1 MKNLCSLDSE
11 ALGRSGSTPMGNVL
25 EELARDDLDPSDLGG
40 RDPEFIERFARPF
53 CTWLRTTYFRTEH
66 EGLENIPR
74 ELPYIVVS
82 THSGG
87 PMLPDV
93 WPMLAT
99 WWNLFSPEVPAYALV
114 HDAVFR
120 MPVVR
125 NAMIKIGALRASRD
139 NAERVLQAGGMLAIL
154 PGGDAEALRSFR
166 QRNRIDFRGHTF
178 FVELALRHGVPVV
191 PVVNVGGHEV
201 YFTLLSSRRLA
212 RWSGIERLTRV
223 KTVPLTVG
231 LPWGV
236 WPGGFL
242 PYLPLPAKISYRVG
256 EPFFFSRDPDLARDA
271 DYVRKRA
278 DEIVDAMQAMVDG
291 LAARRRF
298 PVIG

>member
-1 MKNLCSLDSE
+1 M
-11 ALGRSGSTPMGNVL
+11 ANVL
-25 EELARDDLDPSDLGG
+25 DELARMDLDPSDLGG
-40 RDPEFIERFARPF
+40 RDPEFIERYALPF
-53 CTWLRTTYFRTEH
+53 CTWLRSTYFRTQH
-66 EGLENIPR
+66 EGLENLPR
-74 ELPYIVVS
+74 ELPFIAVS

-99 WWNLFSPEVPAYALV
+99 WWSRYSPETPAYALV

-120 MPVVR
+120 VPVVR
-125 NAMIKIGALRASRD
+125 NTMIKIGALRASRR
-139 NAERVLQAGGMLAIL
+139 NAEKVLQAGGMLAIL

-166 QRNRIDFRGHTF
+166 DRNRVDFRGHTF
-178 FVELALRHGVPVV
+178 FVELALRYGVPVV

-212 RWSGIERLTRV
+212 RWTGIERLTRV
-223 KTVPLTVG
+223 KTLPVHVG
-231 LPWGV
+231 LPWGI

-256 EPFFFSRDPDLARDA
+256 EPFLFSRDTELAQDPE
-271 DYVRKRA
+271 YVRKRA
-278 DEIVDAMQAMVDG
+278 DEISDAMQAMVDE
-291 LAARRRF
+291 LAGRRRLPF
-298 PVIG
+298 FG

>member
-1 MKNLCSLDSE
+1 
-11 ALGRSGSTPMGNVL
+11 MGNIL
-25 EELARDDLDPSDLGG
+25 EELARAELDPSDLGG
-40 RDPEFIERFARPF
+40 RDPEFIERYARPF
-53 CTWLRTTYFRTEH
+53 CTWLRNTYFRTEH
-66 EGLENIPR
+66 EGLEHLPR
-74 ELPYIVVS
+74 DLPFIVVS

-99 WWNLFSPEVPAYALV
+99 WWHVYSPETPAYALV

-120 MPVVR
+120 VPVVR
-125 NAMIKIGALRASRD
+125 NAMIKMGALRASRS
-139 NAERVLQAGGMLAIL
+139 NAEKVVRAGGMLAIL
-154 PGGDAEALRSFR
+154 PGGDAEALRSY
-166 QRNRIDFRGHTF
+166 RNRNRVDFRGHTF

-212 RWSGIERLTRV
+212 NWSGIARLARV

-231 LPWGV
+231 LPWGI
-236 WPGGFL
+236 WLGGFL
-242 PYLPLPAKISYRVG
+242 PYLPLPAKMSYRVG
-256 EPFFFSRDPDLARDA
+256 EPFNFSHDPELARDV

-278 DEIVDAMQAMVDG
+278 DEIRDAMQAMVDG
-291 LAARRRF
+291 LAVRRRF

>member
-1 MKNLCSLDSE
+1 
-11 ALGRSGSTPMGNVL
+11 MGNPVA
-25 EELARDDLDPSDLGG
+25 ELTREDLDPSDLGG
-40 RDPEFIERFARPF
+40 RDPEFIKRYALPF
-53 CTWLRTTYFRTEH
+53 CAWLRKTYFRTEH
-66 EGLENIPR
+66 EGLENLPR
-74 ELPYIVVS
+74 EMPFMVVS

-87 PMLPDV
+87 PVLPDV

-99 WWNLFSPEVPAYALV
+99 WWDRFSPEAPGYALV

-120 MPVVR
+120 VPVVR

-154 PGGDAEALRSFR
+154 PGGDTEALRSFR
-166 QRNRIDFRGHTF
+166 NRNRVDFRGHHF

-201 YFTLLSSRRLA
+201 YFTLMSSRRLA
-212 RWSGIERLTRV
+212 RWTGIERLTRV
-223 KTVPLTVG
+223 KTVPLNLG

-236 WPGGFL
+236 WLGGFL
-242 PYLPLPAKISYRVG
+242 PYLPLPAKISYKVG
-256 EPFFFSRDPDLARDA
+256 EPFYFSRDPDLAQDA

-278 DEIVDAMQAMVDG
+278 DEISETMQAMVDD

>member
-1 MKNLCSLDSE
+1 
-11 ALGRSGSTPMGNVL
+11 MGNVL
-25 EELARDDLDPSDLGG
+25 EELAREELDPSDLGG

-53 CTWLRTTYFRTEH
+53 CRRLRETYFRTEH
-66 EGLENIPR
+66 EGLQNIPR
-74 ELPYIVVS
+74 EPPFIVVS

-87 PMLPDV
+87 PLLPDV

-120 MPVVR
+120 VPVVR
-125 NAMIKIGALRASRD
+125 NAMIKIGALRASRE
-139 NAERVLQAGGMLAIL
+139 NAEKVLNAGGVLTIM
-154 PGGDAEALRSFR
+154 PGGEVEALRSFSR
-166 QRNRIDFRGHTF
+166 RNRVDFRGHTF

-201 YFTLLSSRRLA
+201 YFTLFSSRRLA

-236 WPGGFL
+236 WLGGFL

-256 EPFFFSRDPDLARDA
+256 EPFYFARDRDLAADG
-271 DYVRKRA
+271 DYVHKRA
-278 DEIVDAMQAMVDG
+278 DEIMEAMQIMVDG
-291 LAARRRF
+291 LSARRRF